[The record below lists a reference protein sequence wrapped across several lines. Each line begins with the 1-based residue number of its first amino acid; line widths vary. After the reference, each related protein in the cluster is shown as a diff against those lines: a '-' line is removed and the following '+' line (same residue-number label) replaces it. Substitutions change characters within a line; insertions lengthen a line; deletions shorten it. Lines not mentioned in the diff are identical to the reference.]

1 MANESPPND
10 RLKSVW
16 QNQPSEGIRMSVDEI
31 RHRAGKFHKKIYW
44 RNALEYVAS
53 LAVVVFFAFEF
64 WRTTDAL
71 TRVGFGLF
79 IAGLVYIVGQLHRKG
94 SSRSLPA
101 EMGLASGLDFF
112 RRELERQRDL
122 VGSVWSLY
130 MGPLIPGWVVLMVAL
145 ARTNPGHLR
154 LIGLSFTVFN
164 LFAALVFVLIWRL
177 NLWAARR
184 LQRRID
190 ELNVLQGQR

>member
-1 MANESPPND
+1 
-10 RLKSVW
+10 
-16 QNQPSEGIRMSVDEI
+16 
-31 RHRAGKFHKKIYW
+31 
-44 RNALEYVAS
+44 
-53 LAVVVFFAFEF
+53 
-64 WRTTDAL
+64 
-71 TRVGFGLF
+71 
-79 IAGLVYIVGQLHRKG
+79 
-94 SSRSLPA
+94 
-101 EMGLASGLDFF
+101 
-112 RRELERQRDL
+112 
-122 VGSVWSLY
+122 

>member
-1 MANESPPND
+1 
-10 RLKSVW
+10 
-16 QNQPSEGIRMSVDEI
+16 MSVDEI

-64 WRTTDAL
+64 WRMPDAL
-71 TRVGFGLF
+71 TRVGMGLM
-79 IAGLVYIVGQLHRKG
+79 IAGMLYLIWQLHRKG
-94 SSRSLPA
+94 SARSLPA

-122 VGSVWSLY
+122 VGSVWSWYL
-130 MGPLIPGWVVLMVAL
+130 GPLIPGWVVLMVAL
-145 ARTNPGHLR
+145 ARINPGHLR
-154 LIGLSFTVFN
+154 HFGLTFAAFN

-190 ELNVLQGQR
+190 ELNALQGQR